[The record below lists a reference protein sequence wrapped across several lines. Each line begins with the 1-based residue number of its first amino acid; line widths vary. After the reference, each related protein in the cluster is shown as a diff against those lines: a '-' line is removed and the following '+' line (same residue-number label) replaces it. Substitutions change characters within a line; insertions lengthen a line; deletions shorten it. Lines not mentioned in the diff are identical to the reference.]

1 MITVQDV
8 RRIPLFANLP
18 DPAADRVAA
27 NAADI
32 RLRADEWFAS
42 EGEAASFFALLA
54 GQFEVRKRYGTTS
67 VQLAV
72 REPGEYVGETPIML
86 GTVFFASAK
95 TLAPSRLLRLEEQD
109 FRWLLRNVPSVRA
122 EILQTVSQRVQGVGE
137 GTTAA
142 QTLPIVLGGRFDE
155 RCHTLRDLLARN
167 RVVFEWYDPATTPC
181 TRLGDVSPEELP
193 MLVLT
198 DGTRLSCPVWREAAA
213 GLGLQTEPRAAEYDV
228 TIVGGGP
235 AGLAAAVYGA
245 SEGLRTVLVEECAT
259 GGQAGTSS
267 RIENYLGFPSGLS
280 GDDLADRARTQAE
293 RLGAEIVVGR
303 QAKRIL
309 SGTPFHEVVLEG
321 DITVR
326 SRAIV
331 LATGVSYRSLQVPD
345 IDRFLGAGVY
355 YGAARSEAGT
365 TAGRD
370 IVLVG
375 GGNSA
380 GQAAMYFSGYARS
393 VTILIRG
400 GSLTTSMSR
409 YLIDELAT
417 RDNVEVRTHGEI
429 VGVEGGEHLEA
440 IVVRDPRDGT
450 RERQAVDAVFV
461 FIGADALTDWL
472 PDEVIRDERG
482 YVCTGRDV
490 RDLLE
495 AHHRDWPN
503 ERDPYLLETS
513 VPGIFAVGDVR
524 HGSVKRVAAGVGEGS
539 MAIAFVH
546 TYLTSLQQGAPA

>member
-32 RLRADEWFAS
+32 RVRADEWFAS
-42 EGEAASFFALLA
+42 EGEAASFFAVLD
-54 GQFEVRKRYGTTS
+54 GQFEVRKRYGTTV

-72 REPGEYVGETPIML
+72 RGPGEYVGETPIIL
-86 GTVFFASAK
+86 GTVFFVSAK
-95 TLAPSRLLRLEEQD
+95 TLAPSRLLRLEAPD
-109 FRWLLRNVPSVRA
+109 FRWLLRNVPSVR
-122 EILQTVSQRVQGVGE
+122 EEVLQTAADRVQGVGE
-137 GTTAA
+137 ETTVAEA
-142 QTLPIVLGGRFDE
+142 LPIVLGGRFDE
-155 RCHTLRDLLARN
+155 RCHALRDLLARS
-167 RVVFEWYDPATTPC
+167 RVVFEWYDPAVTPC
-181 TRLGDVSPEELP
+181 TRLGDVAAAELP
-193 MLVLT
+193 MLVLP
-198 DGTRLSCPVWREAAA
+198 DGTRLSCPVWRDAAA
-213 GLGLQTEPRAAEYDV
+213 GLGLRTSPSAAEYDV

-245 SEGLRTVLVEECAT
+245 SEGLRTLLIEEYAT

-303 QAKRIL
+303 KVQDIVPGAPL
-309 SGTPFHEVVLEG
+309 HEIVLDG
-321 DITVR
+321 DVRVR
-326 SRAIV
+326 SHAIV
-331 LATGVSYRSLQVPD
+331 VATGVSYRSLHVPD

-355 YGAARSEAGT
+355 YGAARSEAST

-380 GQAAMYFSGYARS
+380 GQAAMHFSGYARS

-417 RDNVEVRTHGEI
+417 RDNVEVHAYGEI
-429 VGVEGGEHLEA
+429 VEVEGGEHLEA
-440 IVVRDPRDGT
+440 IVVRDPRDGS
-450 RERQAVDAVFV
+450 RQRQAVDAVFV

-472 PDEVIRDERG
+472 PGDVIRDERG

-495 AHHRDWPN
+495 QQHRDWPN

-546 TYLTSLQQGAPA
+546 TYLASLQQGAPA